1 MCSHKCLKK
10 LKGYFLVSL
19 KAPIARPILFNFSI
33 KDLFFFV
40 SCASKYKVADDHSL
54 SAIEKT
60 VAELKTKKHF
70 KLEVWFKCKII
81 VNPEKF

>member
-1 MCSHKCLKK
+1 MFKK
-10 LKGYFLVSL
+10 IKRLFSGVPQGS
-19 KAPIARPILFNFSI
+19 IARPILFNFSI

-40 SCASKYKVADDHSL
+40 SCASKYKVADDNSL

-60 VAELKTKKHF
+60 AAELKTKKHF